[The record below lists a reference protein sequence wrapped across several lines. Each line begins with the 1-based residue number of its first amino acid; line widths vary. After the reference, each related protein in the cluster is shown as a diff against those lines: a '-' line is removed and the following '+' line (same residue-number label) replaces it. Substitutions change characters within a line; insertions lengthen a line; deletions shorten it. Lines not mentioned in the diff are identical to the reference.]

1 MMQVNS
7 QKYAVVDLEATGA
20 HAMAEI
26 IQVGIVI
33 IENNQIVKTYQT
45 DVNPHEALTE
55 HIIHLT
61 GITDEQLAKAPD
73 FSQVA
78 QEIYHLISDCVF
90 VAHNVKFDANLLAEK
105 LFLEGYE
112 LRTPLVDTVELS
124 QVFYPTLEKYTLGHL
139 ADVLQLDLTDAH
151 TAISD
156 AYATAQ
162 LLLKLKEKMESLPK
176 ELLEQLL
183 PFSDNLLFET
193 GMLVEESFK
202 KAKVMSKKDY
212 QEVSGLILRRAKT
225 IGSERKLSDDF
236 ELNMALLGLDAREK
250 QTRFAQMV
258 KDDFQSSKISLLE
271 AKAGLGKTYGYLLP
285 LLQLA
290 QDEQIIVSVP
300 TKILQDQIMANEAK
314 KIQEVFHISCQSI
327 KGPGNY
333 IKLDS
338 FAETLH
344 REGDNRLVNR
354 YKMQLLVWLTETL
367 TGDLDEIRQKYSFE
381 TYFEQIKHDGN
392 LSEKSLYKD
401 VDFWNRTYENAK
413 HSKLLIINHAYFLE
427 RVQDDKAFAA
437 KKILVFDEAQKL
449 ILNLEQFS
457 RRRVNVTQLVQKLEK
472 HLDAALPTLEKR
484 LIESLS
490 FQLSHLETRFYQNQ
504 EIYVTTEDAHRVE
517 QAAKELLALNP
528 KWRYLCLEDLLALF
542 AQPFT
547 DFWFETSFENEKRQT
562 YLNAS
567 SGELLNFQD
576 FLPETRKTYMVSAT
590 LHISPQ
596 VSLADLL
603 GFEQYHYMSIEREKQ
618 TSQRIWIDEE
628 MPNVAEISDEA
639 YADAIAERIYQIRQ
653 LDEQM
658 LVLFNSKKA
667 MFDVSERL
675 DEMELHHLTQEKNGT
690 AYNVKRRFERGESH
704 ILLGTGAFWEGV
716 DFVQSDKMIE
726 VITRLP
732 FENPKD
738 LFVQKISNHLLA
750 QAKSP
755 FNDYS
760 LPLAILK
767 LKQAIGRTMRREK
780 QRSAVLLLDPRIL
793 TKSYGRIINDALSE
807 EFYISH
813 QKFSKS
819 LTEIKN
825 FLL

>member
-1 MMQVNS
+1 M
-7 QKYAVVDLEATGA
+7 
-20 HAMAEI
+20 
-26 IQVGIVI
+26 
-33 IENNQIVKTYQT
+33 
-45 DVNPHEALTE
+45 
-55 HIIHLT
+55 
-61 GITDEQLAKAPD
+61 
-73 FSQVA
+73 
-78 QEIYHLISDCVF
+78 
-90 VAHNVKFDANLLAEK
+90 
-105 LFLEGYE
+105 
-112 LRTPLVDTVELS
+112 
-124 QVFYPTLEKYTLGHL
+124 
-139 ADVLQLDLTDAH
+139 
-151 TAISD
+151 
-156 AYATAQ
+156 
-162 LLLKLKEKMESLPK
+162 
-176 ELLEQLL
+176 
-183 PFSDNLLFET
+183 
-193 GMLVEESFK
+193 
-202 KAKVMSKKDY
+202 
-212 QEVSGLILRRAKT
+212 
-225 IGSERKLSDDF
+225 
-236 ELNMALLGLDAREK
+236 
-250 QTRFAQMV
+250 
-258 KDDFQSSKISLLE
+258 
-271 AKAGLGKTYGYLLP
+271 
-285 LLQLA
+285 
-290 QDEQIIVSVP
+290 
-300 TKILQDQIMANEAK
+300 
-314 KIQEVFHISCQSI
+314 
-327 KGPGNY
+327 
-333 IKLDS
+333 
-338 FAETLH
+338 
-344 REGDNRLVNR
+344 
-354 YKMQLLVWLTETL
+354 
-367 TGDLDEIRQKYSFE
+367 
-381 TYFEQIKHDGN
+381 
-392 LSEKSLYKD
+392 
-401 VDFWNRTYENAK
+401 
-413 HSKLLIINHAYFLE
+413 
-427 RVQDDKAFAA
+427 
-437 KKILVFDEAQKL
+437 
-449 ILNLEQFS
+449 
-457 RRRVNVTQLVQKLEK
+457 
-472 HLDAALPTLEKR
+472 DAALPTLEKR

-490 FQLSHLETRFYQNQ
+490 FQLSHLATRFYQNQ
-504 EIYVTTEDAHRVE
+504 EIYVTTEDANRVE
-517 QAAKELLALNP
+517 QAAKEMLALNP
-528 KWRYLCLEDLLALF
+528 EWRYLCLEDLLSLF

-567 SGELLNFQD
+567 SDELLNFQE

-603 GFEQYHYMSIEREKQ
+603 GFEQYHYMSIERDKQ

-628 MPNVAEISDEA
+628 MPNVTEISDEA

-667 MFDVSERL
+667 MFDVSELL
-675 DEMELHHLTQEKNGT
+675 DEMDLHHLTQEKNGT

-767 LKQAIGRTMRREK
+767 LKQAIGRTMRREN

-793 TKSYGRIINDALSE
+793 TKSYGKIISDALSE

>member
-33 IENNQIVKTYQT
+33 IENNKIVKTYQT
-45 DVNPHEALTE
+45 DVNPHEPLTE
-55 HIIHLT
+55 HIINLT

-78 QEIYHLISDCVF
+78 QKIYNMISDCVF

-162 LLLKLKEKMESLPK
+162 LLLKLKEKMASMPK

-183 PFSDNLLFET
+183 PLADNLVFET
-193 GMLVEESFK
+193 GMLVEEGFK

-212 QEVSGLILRRAKT
+212 QEVGGLILRQPKEV
-225 IGSERKLSDDF
+225 GSERKMSDDF

-250 QTRFAQMV
+250 QKQFAQLV
-258 KDDFQSSKISLLE
+258 KDDFQSSKVSFLE
-271 AKAGLGKTYGYLLP
+271 AQAGLGKTYGYLMP

-290 QDEQIIVSVP
+290 QDEQVIVSVP
-300 TKILQDQIMANEAK
+300 TKILQDQIMANEVK
-314 KIQEVFHISCQSI
+314 HLQDVFHTSCASI

-338 FAETLH
+338 FAQSLRH
-344 REGDNRLVNR
+344 EGDNRLVNR

-367 TGDLDEIRQKYSFE
+367 TGDLDEIRQKQRYE
-381 TYFEQIKHDGN
+381 AYFEQIKHDGN
-392 LSEKSLYKD
+392 LSEKSLFKD
-401 VDFWNRTYENAK
+401 VDFWNRNYERAK
-413 HSKLLIINHAYFLE
+413 QSKLLVINHAYFLE

-437 KKILVFDEAQKL
+437 NKILVFDEAQKL

-472 HLDAALPTLEKR
+472 HLDSALSTLEKR
-484 LIESLS
+484 LIESIS
-490 FQLSHLETRFYQNQ
+490 FQLTHLVTRFYQNQ
-504 EIYVTTEDAHRVE
+504 EVYVTTEDARKLE
-517 QAAKELLALNP
+517 QAVNELLAVNAD
-528 KWRYLCLEDLLALF
+528 WRYLCLEDLMNLF

-547 DFWFETSFENEKRQT
+547 DFWFETSYENEKRQT

-567 SGELLNFQD
+567 SDELLNFQE

-603 GFEQYHYMSIEREKQ
+603 GFEQYHYMSIARDKNS
-618 TSQRIWIDEE
+618 SQRIWIDEE
-628 MPNVAEISDEA
+628 MPNVTEISEEE
-639 YADAIAERIYQIRQ
+639 YASVIAERIYQIRQ
-653 LDEQM
+653 LDERM
-658 LVLFNSKKA
+658 LVLFNSKQA

-675 DEMELHHLTQEKNGT
+675 DEMDLHHLTQEKNGT

-767 LKQAIGRTMRREK
+767 LKQAIGRTMRRDN
-780 QRSAVLLLDPRIL
+780 QRSAVLLLDSRIL
-793 TKSYGRIINDALSE
+793 TKSYGKTISDSLSE
-807 EFYISH
+807 EFFISH

>member
-7 QKYAVVDLEATGA
+7 QKYAIVDLEATGA

-33 IENNQIVKTYQT
+33 IENDEIVKTYQT

-55 HIIHLT
+55 HIINLT

-78 QEIYHLISDCVF
+78 QEIFSLITHCVF
-90 VAHNVKFDANLLAEK
+90 VAHNVKFDANLLAEQ
-105 LFLEGYE
+105 LFMEDYE
-112 LRTPLVDTVELS
+112 LRTPRVDTVELA
-124 QVFYPTLEKYTLGHL
+124 QVFYPTFEKYSLGNL
-139 ADVLQLDLTDAH
+139 ADALALDLADAH

-162 LLLKLKEKMESLPK
+162 LFLKLKAKMKSLPK
-176 ELLEQLL
+176 EVLESLL
-183 PFSDNLLFET
+183 PLADNLLFET
-193 GMLVEESFK
+193 GMLIEESFK
-202 KAKVMSKKDY
+202 QAKVLSPKDF
-212 QEVSGLILRRAKT
+212 QEVGGLVLRQPKT
-225 IGSERKLSDDF
+225 IGETRQLSEAFDVNL
-236 ELNMALLGLDAREK
+236 ALLGLDAREK
-250 QTRFAQMV
+250 QSQFAQLV
-258 KDDFQSSKISLLE
+258 KDDFQSSQVSFLE
-271 AKAGLGKTYGYLLP
+271 AQAGLGVAYGYLLP

-290 QDEQIIVSVP
+290 QDEQVIVSVP
-300 TKILQDQIMANEAK
+300 TKVLQDQIMANEVR
-314 KIQEVFHISCQSI
+314 KIQDVFHIPCQSI

-333 IKLDS
+333 IKLDA
-338 FAETLH
+338 FADSLR

-354 YKMQLLVWLTETL
+354 YKMQLLVWLTETE
-367 TGDLDEIRQKYSFE
+367 TGDLDEIKQKQRFE
-381 TYFEQIKHDGN
+381 AYFDQIKHDGN

-437 KKILVFDEAQKL
+437 KKVLVFDEAQKL

-490 FQLSHLETRFYQNQ
+490 FQLSHLATRFYQNQ
-504 EIYVTTEDAHRVE
+504 EVYVTTEDARRLE
-517 QAAKELLALNP
+517 QATNELLAFNP
-528 KWRYLCLEDLLALF
+528 DWRYICLEDLLALF

-547 DFWFETSFENEKRQT
+547 DFWFETIVENEKRQT

-567 SGELLNFQD
+567 IVELLNFQE
-576 FLPETRKTYMVSAT
+576 FLPETRKTYMISAT

-603 GFEQYHYMSIEREKQ
+603 GFEHYHFMSIAHDKQ
-618 TSQRIWIDEE
+618 NAQHIWIDEE
-628 MPNVAEISDEA
+628 MPNVADISEEE
-639 YADAIAERIYQIRQ
+639 YASAIAERIYQLKQ
-653 LDEQM
+653 LDEPI
-658 LVLFNSKKA
+658 LVLFNAKKT
-667 MFDVSERL
+667 MLDVSDLL
-675 DEMELHHLTQEKNGT
+675 DDMALHHLTQEKNGT
-690 AYNVKRRFERGESH
+690 AYNVKRRFERGESR

-716 DFVQSDKMIE
+716 DFVQADKIIE

-738 LFVQKISNHLLA
+738 LFVQKISNYLLA

-755 FNDYS
+755 FYDYS

-767 LKQAIGRTMRREK
+767 LKQAIGRTMRRDN
-780 QRSAVLLLDPRIL
+780 QRSAVLILDNRIL
-793 TKSYGRIINDALSE
+793 TKSYGKMINDALAE
-807 EFYISH
+807 EFYLSS

>member
-1 MMQVNS
+1 MQVNS

-33 IENNQIVKTYQT
+33 IENNKIVKTYQT
-45 DVNPHEALTE
+45 DVNPHEPLTE
-55 HIIHLT
+55 HIINLT

-78 QEIYHLISDCVF
+78 QKIYNMISDCVF

-162 LLLKLKEKMESLPK
+162 LLLKLKEKMASMPK
-176 ELLEQLL
+176 ELLERLL
-183 PFSDNLLFET
+183 PLADNLVFET
-193 GMLVEESFK
+193 GMLVEEGFK

-212 QEVSGLILRRAKT
+212 QEVGGLILRQPKEL
-225 IGSERKLSDDF
+225 GSERKMSDDF

-250 QTRFAQMV
+250 QKQFAQLV
-258 KDDFQSSKISLLE
+258 KDDFQSSKVSFLE
-271 AKAGLGKTYGYLLP
+271 AQAGLGKTYGYLLP
-285 LLQLA
+285 LLQLS
-290 QDEQIIVSVP
+290 QDEQVIVSVP
-300 TKILQDQIMANEAK
+300 TKILQDQIMANEVK
-314 KIQEVFHISCQSI
+314 HLQDVFHTSCASI

-338 FAETLH
+338 FAQSLRH
-344 REGDNRLVNR
+344 EGDNRLVNR

-367 TGDLDEIRQKYSFE
+367 TGDLDEIRQKQRYE
-381 TYFEQIKHDGN
+381 AYFEQIKHDGN
-392 LSEKSLYKD
+392 LSEKSLFKE
-401 VDFWNRTYENAK
+401 VDFWNRNYERAK
-413 HSKLLIINHAYFLE
+413 QSKLLIINHAYFLE

-437 KKILVFDEAQKL
+437 NKILVFDEAQKL

-472 HLDAALPTLEKR
+472 HLDSALPMLEKR
-484 LIESLS
+484 LIESIS
-490 FQLSHLETRFYQNQ
+490 FQLTHLATRFYQNQ
-504 EIYVTTEDAHRVE
+504 EVYVTTEDARKLE
-517 QAAKELLALNP
+517 QAVNELLAVNAD
-528 KWRYLCLEDLLALF
+528 WRYLCLEDLMNLF

-547 DFWFETSFENEKRQT
+547 DFWFETSYENEKRQT

-567 SGELLNFQD
+567 SDELLNFQE

-603 GFEQYHYMSIEREKQ
+603 GFEQYHYMSIARDKNG
-618 TSQRIWIDEE
+618 SQRIWIDEE
-628 MPNVAEISDEA
+628 MPNVTEISEEE
-639 YADAIAERIYQIRQ
+639 YASVIAERIYQIRQ
-653 LDEQM
+653 LDERM
-658 LVLFNSKKA
+658 LVLFNSKQA

-675 DEMELHHLTQEKNGT
+675 DEMDLHHLTQEKNGT

-767 LKQAIGRTMRREK
+767 LKQAIGRTMRRDN
-780 QRSAVLLLDPRIL
+780 QRSAVLLLDSRIL
-793 TKSYGRIINDALSE
+793 TKSYGKTISDSLSE
-807 EFYISH
+807 EFFISH